1 MPQNLVPS
9 DAVRQQAREVAI
21 KLVLAH
27 APSSIESFRRG
38 LTHVHGA
45 AVIDALP
52 AELAFVRDQLE
63 AFCARTVD
71 PAKVKRG
78 PRLHAKR

>member
-1 MPQNLVPS
+1 MPQNLVSS
-9 DAVRQQAREVAI
+9 DVVKQLAREVAI

-27 APSSIESFRRG
+27 APSSIEPFRRG

-63 AFCARTVD
+63 TFCSRNVV
-71 PAKVKRG
+71 PAKRKRG
-78 PRLHAKR
+78 RQVHASR